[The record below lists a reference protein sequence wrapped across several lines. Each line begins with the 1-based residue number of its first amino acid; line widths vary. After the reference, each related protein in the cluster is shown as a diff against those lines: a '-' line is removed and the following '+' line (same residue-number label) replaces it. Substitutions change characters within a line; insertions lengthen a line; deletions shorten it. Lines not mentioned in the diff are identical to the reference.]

1 MKYMKIAM
9 VLAVLAITG
18 IQAQA
23 VDTYKQR
30 FVGTN
35 TYVNA
40 TGRDIVIP
48 AMYFTASTA
57 AGVTNVI
64 TATMTVTQDEPLT
77 TNVADTVAV
86 TYAVGSTTVSTTTAW
101 DCTDFVLPTGAT
113 LTLTSDSNARTNS
126 VMIIRDE
133 R

>member
-1 MKYMKIAM
+1 MQKFKIM
-9 VLAVLAITG
+9 LAVALLAIMG

-23 VDTYKQR
+23 VDTYKTR
-30 FVGTN
+30 FVGTTN
-35 TYVNA
+35 YVNQ

-48 AMYFTASTA
+48 SMYIMASTA
-57 AGVTNVI
+57 AGVTNTF
-64 TATMTVTQDEPLT
+64 TATMTVTQDEPMT

-86 TYAVGSTTVSTTTAW
+86 TYAVGSTTVITTTAW
-101 DCTDFVLPTGAT
+101 DCTDFVLPSGAT

-126 VMIIRDE
+126 VIIIRYE